1 MFGYPKRISEDVA
14 FFARAFFWLNM
25 YLYVPLQV
33 TIWLIG
39 SALVSAG
46 RKNKKNLEEIKE
58 LWKSICKDRS
68 SDGKPEQEQHQQ
80 PQTTGT
86 TTTTTTNNKNNNKSN
101 SKNNKNNNKS
111 NSKNNKNNNKS
122 HNNKVGV
129 GSCQVFGWGGGGG
142 GEGGG
147 GVLSS
152 LWLGVLFVPPPPPPQ
167 RLDTTPPPLPPPPL
181 RKKIFQSPHSKDFVA
196 PLHCISPY
204 PTTIYCISYFATTS
218 SYHNLSS
225 CLSLFLLYLY
235 IVFLISLPS
244 LIFIICNPFCPFF
257 FENLYIMYI

>member
-1 MFGYPKRISEDVA
+1 MHGVA
-14 FFARAFFWLNM
+14 LRSFRPGAK
-25 YLYVPLQV
+25 
-33 TIWLIG
+33 T
-39 SALVSAG
+39 
-46 RKNKKNLEEIKE
+46 KKN
-58 LWKSICKDRS
+58 WK
-68 SDGKPEQEQHQQ
+68 
-80 PQTTGT
+80 
-86 TTTTTTNNKNNNKSN
+86 KSRN
-101 SKNNKNNNKS
+101 YEKAFVRTDLQMENLSKNNTNNHKQQEQQQQQQQTTRTTTRATARTTRTTIRAIARTIRTTTRATTIKWEWGPVKS
-111 NSKNNKNNNKS
+111 L
-122 HNNKVGV
+122 VGAGV
-129 GSCQVFGWGGGGG
+129 EGGR
-142 GEGGG
+142 GGG

-152 LWLGVLFVPPPPPPQ
+152 LWWGGGGGGSCQVFGWEYCFSPPPPTKDLTLP
-167 RLDTTPPPLPPPPL
+167 PPPLPPPPL